1 MPSLAN
7 IHPPLHAIVAGMPGA
22 GKTGSLACLA
32 NAGFKLRIISF
43 DKMANIAPLEQH
55 TKPECLANIDVLF
68 FEDQLSD
75 SSKFIG
81 VKGLPTAFADAFR
94 AMDKWAYK
102 EDGQEVDLGRSRD
115 WGPDTVVV
123 LDNLTSMGEAG
134 FRRAMAALGK
144 TSLNTTQ
151 QLWGLAMKDQAAFLE
166 RAMSNKNRFHFIA
179 LSHLKMVG
187 PKDLAKDDDAL
198 TKELKERAADL
209 IPTRLYPTALGQELP
224 RNISGQFSTAI
235 EAERQVDRLG
245 KEKRVLKT
253 VSGAEFD
260 SKVPTRKSLPATLPV
275 EDGLLTI
282 LEAVCGPKEK
292 LFEAAEKF
300 YAEQRKET

>member
-1 MPSLAN
+1 MASLAN
-7 IHPPLHAIVAGMPGA
+7 IHPPLHAIIAGYPGS

-55 TKPECLANIDVLF
+55 TKPECLDNIDALF

-102 EDGQEVDLGRSRD
+102 EDGVEVDLGRSRD

-166 RAMSNKNRFHFIA
+166 RAMSNKNQFHFIA

-292 LFEAAEKF
+292 LFEAAQKF
-300 YAEQRKET
+300 YTTQGKET